1 MNDFKANMKENME
14 ANYCLEKVD
23 KVSGDPETT
32 AFKQQ
37 ARLHQSLWRKK
48 KGLPIGSQ
56 PMQPKAGTKPR
67 KLGSRIDLQYAKK
80 TEANFLT
87 NAAKDAV
94 RHRVSNP
101 EPKQTIN
108 QFGPLVC

>member
-48 KGLPIGSQ
+48 KGVWDSCLP
-56 PMQPKAGTKPR
+56 
-67 KLGSRIDLQYAKK
+67 
-80 TEANFLT
+80 
-87 NAAKDAV
+87 
-94 RHRVSNP
+94 
-101 EPKQTIN
+101 
-108 QFGPLVC
+108 